1 MYFGSK
7 YKSCWVFLS
16 QILWFYLFLLF
27 IYSLFFYSGNIFF
40 DILYESYFASVNL

>member
-7 YKSCWVFLS
+7 YKSCWVILS

-27 IYSLFFYSGNIFF
+27 IYLFIIFLQGQHV
-40 DILYESYFASVNL
+40 LYESYFASVNL

>member
-7 YKSCWVFLS
+7 YKSYWVILS

-27 IYSLFFYSGNIFF
+27 IYSLFFYSGNIF
-40 DILYESYFASVNL
+40 

>member
-7 YKSCWVFLS
+7 YKSYWVILS

-27 IYSLFFYSGNIFF
+27 IYSLFFLQWQH
-40 DILYESYFASVNL
+40 ILYESYFALVYL